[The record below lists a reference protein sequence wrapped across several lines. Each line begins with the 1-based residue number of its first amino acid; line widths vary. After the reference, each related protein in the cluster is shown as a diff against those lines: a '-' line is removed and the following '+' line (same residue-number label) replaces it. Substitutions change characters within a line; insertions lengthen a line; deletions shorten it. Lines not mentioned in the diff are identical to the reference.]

1 MIIRVKKARESVLRL
16 LAFFEAAARTE
27 YRFPGRVN
35 WRQSARLPCSFME
48 FTFQSCTR
56 FYVVDIIHHMM
67 IHLDRMG
74 EKIDGRKNGFVCA

>member
-16 LAFFEAAARTE
+16 LASGVTTHGCPA
-27 YRFPGRVN
+27 
-35 WRQSARLPCSFME
+35 
-48 FTFQSCTR
+48 R

-74 EKIDGRKNGFVCA
+74 EKIDGRKNGFVRA